1 MAVKLDRAIKSLRA
15 CHPRARFFQVGE
27 VAAGQTD
34 NEDEEQKFH
43 YVSLYEHKITNS
55 FEPLRGHLFIISN
68 GFLASHIYNFALV
81 WIWYNCFENKSS
93 EWLDAALRHNMKKFF
108 AECLLAERN
117 ILMGRALLIE
127 TLMYEQDL
135 MKPIFSAIEEKPTL
149 KQIAEDLAYLMSITI
164 SHHELGHYFLHRSV
178 NESRKHFMSFFSGKL
193 KLLIDK
199 VFDSFEQESAE
210 AISEEIICD
219 AVAAN
224 HSIKGENEILD
235 KYDEITRAR
244 MTAFHF
250 MVFTILVSLEKS
262 AHATAYMCAEEDA
275 VINLSSEKRPKF
287 QFSFSQGLCRDTD
300 FRANEIIKLIATE
313 FESKGKSL
321 FGENGSFPLSI
332 KTLEIIRY
340 SFDRFAEEISP
351 LDGGLTGTDIH
362 RRGLAQLLAESL
374 HGHDH
379 GAEFLLWRSK
389 KFSVGGEAIDP

>member
-1 MAVKLDRAIKSLRA
+1 MAVKLNRVIKSLRS

-34 NEDEEQKFH
+34 NEDQEQKFQ

-81 WIWYNCFENKSS
+81 WVWYNCFENTSS

-108 AECLLAERN
+108 AECLLSERN
-117 ILMGRALLIE
+117 ALIGRALLIE

-135 MKPIFSAIEEKPTL
+135 MKPIFSAIEEKPNL
-149 KQIAEDLAYLMSITI
+149 KQMAEDLAHIMSITM
-164 SHHELGHYFLHRSV
+164 SHHELGHYFLHRSTD
-178 NESRKHFMSFFSGKL
+178 ESRKHFLDFFSGKV
-193 KLLIDK
+193 KLLIDR
-199 VFDSFEQESAE
+199 VFDSFERKPAE

-219 AVAAN
+219 AVAAH

-235 KYDEITRAR
+235 KYDEVTRAR

-250 MVFTILVSLEKS
+250 MIFTILVSLEKS
-262 AHATAYMCAEEDA
+262 AHATADMCAEEDA
-275 VINLSSEKRPKF
+275 VINLSSEKRPKI
-287 QFSFSQGLCRDTD
+287 QFSFSQGLCQVTD

-313 FESKGKSL
+313 FEDKGKSL
-321 FGENGSFPLSI
+321 FGEDGGFPLSI
-332 KTLEIIRY
+332 ETLKIIRH
-340 SFDRFAEEISP
+340 SFERFAEEISP
-351 LDGGLTGTDIH
+351 LDGGLTGTNIH

-374 HGHDH
+374 HGHDQ